1 MRTSVLQ
8 PANRPTGV
16 DIARDAV
23 RDAILRGEF
32 GAGGR
37 LTLSDIAEQLG
48 TSVTPVR
55 EALRDLAAEGL
66 VDLDPHRGARVHAPT
81 EAEMHETYALRLM
94 LEPRAMAEVA
104 ALPEEERAEV
114 CVNAAK
120 LSRRMSA
127 ESDAAAWAA
136 LNRDFHAQ
144 IAAPLRTSWP
154 RLYSMVETLRNVSL
168 LPVAS
173 ALARDPDLMRQADY
187 NHKDLVEAVE
197 RGEPERASAITAR
210 HLERTRRVLLGETP
224 EP

>member
-1 MRTSVLQ
+1 MSVLR

-16 DIARDAV
+16 DIARDAL
-23 RDAILRGEF
+23 RSAILRGEF

-66 VDLDPHRGARVHAPT
+66 VDLDPHKGARVHTPT
-81 EAEMHETYALRLM
+81 ETELRETYALRLM

-104 ALPEEERAEV
+104 GLPEEERAGA
-114 CVNAAK
+114 CVNAAE
-120 LSRRMSA
+120 LSRRMSS

-136 LNRDFHAQ
+136 LNRDFHAE
-144 IAAPLRTSWP
+144 IAAPLKSSWP
-154 RLYSMVETLRNVSL
+154 RLHSMVETLRNVSL

-173 ALARDPDLMRQADY
+173 ALARDSELMRQADY
-187 NHKDLVEAVE
+187 NHNDLVDAIE
-197 RGEPERASAITAR
+197 RGESERAAAITAR
-210 HLERTRRVLLGETP
+210 HLERTRRVLLPGTP
-224 EP
+224 ES